1 MTKGKSTIFKNALLV
16 LLAAGVLAGCQ
27 NEEKGAAETATAPA
41 SAPVKDTAAEPTP
54 SSSGGTEAAPTTGS
68 PELQTNDGNIT
79 GQQRI
84 IPGTYIIGYYDPANV
99 GIAEVKKLGGG
110 DQYHLNVQ
118 IVRGFSHHNGEIDGD
133 FRVDGQRLVFADE
146 LYRNV
151 SLSFTDN
158 ALTIDYPEEDF
169 FGGANAE
176 PRDTYFLQNSGTED
190 APFLSRLYD
199 QAGVEEAYRNGF
211 TDVYTY
217 PLDNDENLL
226 LLRSQSS
233 VDRAVTA
240 SERIVIHNP
249 KEDRFIPLG
258 EVVPYDLDSIRE
270 QLKAYNVDEEL
281 VYEVTRKEYADR
293 YKEVL
298 MKRFDQGQ
306 AEFLNGAVNLTEE
319 EAFYIVTGIE
329 NSTAAENNRRDN
341 QNIGSIFI
349 QEVDHADEQAVT
361 IHIYEEVRND
371 ETDTHTATADWLS
384 VDRQTGR
391 VVSELFD

>member
-1 MTKGKSTIFKNALLV
+1 MTKGKSTTFKIALFVLLV
-16 LLAAGVLAGCQ
+16 AGALAGCQ
-27 NEEKGAAETATAPA
+27 NEDKGADKNAASPVQTNDTSAGRTPNSSVETGA
-41 SAPVKDTAAEPTP
+41 SLTP
-54 SSSGGTEAAPTTGS
+54 GS
-68 PELQTNDGNIT
+68 PELRTSGGNIT
-79 GQQRI
+79 DQQRI

-99 GIAEVKKLGGG
+99 GIAEVKKLGG

-118 IVRGFSHHNGEIDGD
+118 VVRGFSHHNGEIDGD
-133 FRVDGQRLVFADE
+133 FRVDGQRLVFTDE

-151 SLSFTDN
+151 SLSFTDG
-158 ALTIDYPEEDF
+158 ALTIDYPEEEG

-176 PRDTYFLQNSGTED
+176 PRGTYFLQNSGTED
-190 APFLSRLYD
+190 APFLTGLYD
-199 QAGVEEAYRNGF
+199 QAGVEEVYRNGF
-211 TDVYTY
+211 TDVFTY
-217 PLDNDENLL
+217 PLDDDQNLL

-233 VDRAVTA
+233 VNHAVTA
-240 SERIVIHNP
+240 SEHIVIHNH
-249 KEDRFIPLG
+249 KEDRFILIG
-258 EVVPYDLDSIRE
+258 EVVPYDLDGVRE

-306 AEFLNGAVNLTEE
+306 PEFLNGAVNLTDE
-319 EAFYIVTGIE
+319 EAFYIVMGIE
-329 NSTAAENNRRDN
+329 NSTAAENNRRDD

-349 QEVDHADEQAVT
+349 QEVDHADEQSVT

>member
-1 MTKGKSTIFKNALLV
+1 MTMGKSTIFRNALLV
-16 LLAAGVLAGCQ
+16 LLVAGALAGCQ
-27 NEEKGAAETATAPA
+27 NKDEGADRNAA
-41 SAPVKDTAAEPTP
+41 SPVQTNDT
-54 SSSGGTEAAPTTGS
+54 SSGRTPNSSGETGAAPTMGS

-79 GQQRI
+79 GKQHI

-99 GIAEVKKLGGG
+99 GVVEVKKLGG
-110 DQYHLNVQ
+110 DQYHLTVQ
-118 IVRGFSHHNGEIDGD
+118 VVRGLSHHNGEIDGD
-133 FRVDGQRLVFADE
+133 FRVDGQRLVFTDE

-158 ALTIDYPEEDF
+158 ALTIDYPEEEG

-176 PRDTYFLQNSGTED
+176 PRGTYFLQNSGTED
-190 APFLSRLYD
+190 APFLTRLYD
-199 QAGVEEAYRNGF
+199 QAGVEEVYRNGF

-217 PLDNDENLL
+217 PLDDDQNLL

-233 VDRAVTA
+233 VDRTVIVG
-240 SERIVIHNP
+240 ERLVIHNP
-249 KEDRFIPLG
+249 KEDRFIPIG
-258 EVVPYDLDSIRE
+258 EVVSYDLDSVRK
-270 QLKAYNVDEEL
+270 QLKKYNVDDEL

-298 MKRFDQGQ
+298 MKGFDQGQ
-306 AEFLNGAVNLTEE
+306 TEFLDGAAYLTDE
-319 EAFYIVTGIE
+319 EAFYIVMGIE
-329 NSTAAENNRRDN
+329 NSTAAENNQRDA

-349 QEVDHADEQAVT
+349 QEVDHADEQSVT

-371 ETDTHTATADWLS
+371 GTDTHTATGDWLS

>member
-1 MTKGKSTIFKNALLV
+1 MTKGKTTIFKNALLV

-27 NEEKGAAETATAPA
+27 NEEKGAAETATAP
-41 SAPVKDTAAEPTP
+41 
-54 SSSGGTEAAPTTGS
+54 TTGS
-68 PELQTNDGNIT
+68 PKLQTNDGNRT

-99 GIAEVKKLGGG
+99 GIAEVKKLGGE
-110 DQYHLNVQ
+110 QYHLNVQ

-133 FRVDGQRLVFADE
+133 FRVDGQRLVFVDE

-158 ALTIDYPEEDF
+158 ALTIDYPEEEG

-176 PRDTYFLQNSGTED
+176 PRETYFLQNSGTED
-190 APFLSRLYD
+190 APFLTRLYD
-199 QAGVEEAYRNGF
+199 QAGVEEVYRNGF

-217 PLDNDENLL
+217 PLDNDQNLL

-233 VDRAVTA
+233 ADRSVTA
-240 SERIVIHNP
+240 SERLVIHNP
-249 KEDRFIPLG
+249 KEDRFIPIG
-258 EVVPYDLDSIRE
+258 EVLSYDLDSVRK
-270 QLKAYNVDEEL
+270 QLKTYNVDDGL
-281 VYEVTRKEYADR
+281 VYKVTRKEYADR

-306 AEFLNGAVNLTEE
+306 TEFLDGAANLTDE

-329 NSTAAENNRRDN
+329 NSTAAENNQRGA

-371 ETDTHTATADWLS
+371 ATDTHTATADWLS

>member
-16 LLAAGVLAGCQ
+16 LLVAGALAGCQ
-27 NEEKGAAETATAPA
+27 NKDEVTDKNTAP
-41 SAPVKDTAAEPTP
+41 PVQTNDTFAERTP
-54 SSSGGTEAAPTTGS
+54 NSSGEAGATPTTGS
-68 PELQTNDGNIT
+68 LELQTNDGNII

-84 IPGTYIIGYYDPANV
+84 IPGTYIIGNYGPANV

-110 DQYHLNVQ
+110 EQFHLNVQ
-118 IVRGFSHHNGEIDGD
+118 VVRGLSHHNGEIDGD
-133 FRVDGQRLVFADE
+133 FHVDGQRLVFTDE
-146 LYRNV
+146 SYRNV

-158 ALTIDYPEEDF
+158 ALTIDYPEEEG

-176 PRDTYFLQNSGTED
+176 PRGTYFLQNSGAED
-190 APFLSRLYD
+190 TPFLTRLYD
-199 QAGVEEAYRNGF
+199 QAGVEKVYRNGF

-217 PLDNDENLL
+217 PLDNDQNLL

-233 VDRAVTA
+233 VDRSVTA
-240 SERIVIHNP
+240 SERLVIHNP
-249 KEDRFIPLG
+249 KEDRFIPIG
-258 EVVPYDLDSIRE
+258 EVVSYHLDSVRK
-270 QLKAYNVDEEL
+270 QLKMYNIDDEL

-293 YKEVL
+293 YKEVM

-306 AEFLNGAVNLTEE
+306 TEFLDGAANLTDE
-319 EAFYIVTGIE
+319 EAFYIVMGIE
-329 NSTAAENNRRDN
+329 NSTAAENNQRDA
-341 QNIGSIFI
+341 QNFGSIFI
-349 QEVDHADEQAVT
+349 QEVDHADEQSVT

-371 ETDTHTATADWLS
+371 ETDTHTATADWLK